1 MIALIAFALLASTVS
16 AQTANFWFY
25 SGSAN
30 CNSTAAAT
38 VVNTTIPTNTCSLVN
53 NTAIPNIYV
62 KAVCN
67 NVTGIVTVTPFSQ
80 DPLCNATSA
89 TTPYSSAAAC
99 NTLGASSFSIQNCTV
114 VSPATASPTNPSNGT
129 LAPTATPTP
138 TPGNGTNA
146 PTVKPGSAS
155 QQAGLSM
162 IAAVAVMVIA
172 ML

>member
-25 SGSAN
+25 SGSGN
-30 CNSTAAAT
+30 CTSAGATA
-38 VVNTTIPTNTCSLVN
+38 VVNTTVPINTCSLVN
-53 NTAIPNIYV
+53 NTGTSINV

-67 NVTGIVTVTPFSQ
+67 NVTGIVIVTAFGAA
-80 DPLCNATSA
+80 DTLCNS
-89 TTPYSSAAAC
+89 TTQGTFSSAVAC
-99 NTLGASSFSIQNCTV
+99 NPLGASSFSIQNCTV

-129 LAPTATPTP
+129 LAPTATP